1 MQAIR
6 EVEITNTFFQKQKIY
21 FHDRLA
27 ILIGGH
33 CSGKTTVLETLEDG
47 FDGKNPHFLVN
58 NEKVTKSDFQV
69 MYLKDHFS
77 LKEEI
82 KLNKTSPFRQHIV
95 KAINRHLLAQDKYQ
109 RVVDGIKQLS
119 QEIEK
124 VISELFSDNLHALT
138 NKNITLKFDTDDI
151 NLEHIIELLEVH
163 LFDQKK
169 QTVLKDNSYN
179 QFLLRM
185 VVFNVLRV
193 VVDEKDNQR
202 PIIVLF
208 DNPELYTTLKTSSQ
222 LNVILQKLMEN
233 TNFYLV
239 FASNSVEYLTSLPHS
254 IKSLNWLRESQ
265 IVHFDRTDDLLQ
277 KGVAIYHFLLNDQ
290 YQNFDDYFENFN
302 AIFDTKKDLPKEW
315 ELFYRF
321 QYNYLLKAFFFDE
334 VVFQEVD
341 AQKGSYLS
349 TTVQK
354 DTYQLQATYALP
366 IISICLLISFF
377 DHLNFRYLLSQP
389 LLDKR
394 KKLSTILFK

>member
-302 AIFDTKKDLPKEW
+302 AIFDTKKDLPKE
-315 ELFYRF
+315 
-321 QYNYLLKAFFFDE
+321 
-334 VVFQEVD
+334 
-341 AQKGSYLS
+341 
-349 TTVQK
+349 
-354 DTYQLQATYALP
+354 
-366 IISICLLISFF
+366 
-377 DHLNFRYLLSQP
+377 
-389 LLDKR
+389 
-394 KKLSTILFK
+394 